1 MHRPRVALSP
11 ILLFLATHQPGY
23 VLTNGTLASA
33 QHDPTE
39 HWSTDPPAGRWQP
52 MSTGECW
59 EGTEELAQDG
69 AHLARVLCW
78 ARSAELYT
86 VPRLPPSHFQPN
98 SVTVEARRGW
108 AVLRCFEYATTAERN
123 PAYVL
128 QCCNANHGLWS
139 LPSS

>member
-1 MHRPRVALSP
+1 M
-11 ILLFLATHQPGY
+11 HQPGY

-39 HWSTDPPAGRWQP
+39 HRSTGPLAKRWQP
-52 MSTGECW
+52 MSTDKCREGTEELHRGTP

-69 AHLARVLCW
+69 AHLAHVLCW

-86 VPRLPPSHFQPN
+86 VPLLPPSHFQPN
-98 SVTVEARRGW
+98 SAKVEARRGW

-123 PAYVL
+123 PAYML
-128 QCCNANHGLWS
+128 QGRPCTERA
-139 LPSS
+139 